1 MNIVNGKE
9 REVVEILRGYGLC
22 NYEAKAYFALLA
34 VGESKAGDVARKAGV
49 PQSKVYDVLD
59 TLREKGF
66 VEQNEDARPKEYKAF
81 SLKDT
86 TERVVALRTKDIA
99 GLQKSMDR
107 LNRVLDAVAPIHRQ
121 HETYRLFAPRY
132 RIWKTTELTPLDEK
146 STSSKSSL
154 SQYQNGRNQLNGK

>member
-86 TERVVALRTKDIA
+86 TERVVTLRTREIA
-99 GLQKSMDR
+99 GLRKSMDR
-107 LNRVLDAVAPIHRQ
+107 LNRVLEAVTPIHRQ
-121 HETYRLFAPRY
+121 YETYRLFAPKY
-132 RIWKTTELTPLDEK
+132 RTWKKATITVTD
-146 STSSKSSL
+146 
-154 SQYQNGRNQLNGK
+154 